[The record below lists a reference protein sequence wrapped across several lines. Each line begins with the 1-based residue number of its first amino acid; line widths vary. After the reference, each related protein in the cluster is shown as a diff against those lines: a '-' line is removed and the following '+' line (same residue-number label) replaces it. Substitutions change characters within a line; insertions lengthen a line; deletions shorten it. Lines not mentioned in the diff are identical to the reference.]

1 MLTNGQ
7 TNRQPNYSNP
17 RCACAPRVNPRCAC
31 EIGRRI
37 LCLSKHH
44 ADLAP
49 LIGLHLPSMKARILI
64 RKLNFLAKLLSST
77 EDTLS
82 TRTFRTFAAE
92 NVYDISLV
100 QQCHW
105 LEQSL
110 RIDSVSQ
117 QCLANPDSATS
128 LVKSAQNNVLR
139 QDWANTIHLAKSH
152 VSLKHIA
159 SCDDIA
165 LCWCRIWDSALDK
178 GLHGTRLSQC
188 LFKSLCLP
196 LFGER
201 RCKYCTAHIPLTCTF
216 FEHLCHSHLDF
227 NASLLPPVLENCGH
241 EVFNLAA
248 EILSLQY

>member
-1 MLTNGQ
+1 MVLNPLVSHFGRLVARSGRIRYRTDRRTDLQ
-7 TNRQPNYSNP
+7 TKYCNP
-17 RCACAPRVNPRCAC
+17 RCACAPRVNVYGCETWILTPTIMTKLEKFQC

-128 LVKSAQNNVLR
+128 LVSK
-139 QDWANTIHLAKSH
+139 IMFFAK
-152 VSLKHIA
+152 IG
-159 SCDDIA
+159 
-165 LCWCRIWDSALDK
+165 R
-178 GLHGTRLSQC
+178 TP
-188 LFKSLCLP
+188 F
-196 LFGER
+196 
-201 RCKYCTAHIPLTCTF
+201 T
-216 FEHLCHSHLDF
+216 
-227 NASLLPPVLENCGH
+227 
-241 EVFNLAA
+241 
-248 EILSLQY
+248 